1 MKKVKL
7 LILSMVIATTV
18 GCVEDDD
25 YVLEDSGL
33 VGEWSWVSTDGGIAG
48 NIHHTPES
56 IGKEIT
62 LIMNIDYSYE
72 VYEDDTLVSDGIFD
86 LVLKNSIYSQELTV
100 FIELTDNYSYQ
111 NVVIAGAIVSLD
123 DQTLNIS
130 DNFSDGVASIFE
142 RKN

>member
-7 LILSMVIATTV
+7 LILSMVIATAV

-33 VGEWSWVSTDGGIAG
+33 VGEWSWVSTDGGIGA
-48 NIHHTPES
+48 NIHYTPES

-62 LIMNIDYSYE
+62 LILNSNYSYE
-72 VYEDDTLVSDGIFD
+72 VYEGDTLVSGGIFD
-86 LVLKNSIYSQELTV
+86 LVLKNSMYSELTV
-100 FIELTDNYSYQ
+100 FIELADNYTHQ
-111 NVVIAGAIVSLD
+111 NIVIGGAIVNLD
-123 DQTLNIS
+123 SHELNIS
-130 DNFSDGVASIFE
+130 DNFADGVGSVFE

>member
-33 VGEWSWVSTDGGIAG
+33 VGEWSWVSTDGGIGA
-48 NIHHTPES
+48 NIHYTPES

-62 LIMNIDYSYE
+62 LILNSNYSYE
-72 VYEDDTLVSDGIFD
+72 VYEGDTLVSGGIFD
-86 LVLKNSIYSQELTV
+86 LVLKNSMYSELTV
-100 FIELTDNYSYQ
+100 FIELADNYTHQ
-111 NVVIAGAIVSLD
+111 NIVIGGAIVNLD
-123 DQTLNIS
+123 SHELNIS
-130 DNFSDGVASIFE
+130 DNFADGVGSVFE